1 LSKDFVADSSVGI
14 AWVVLEQSTKA
25 TAELLQRIE
34 SDAQFYVPTLWMFEV
49 ANALLVL
56 LRRRRIDPK
65 QYAQARQHLAQLC
78 PIVDD
83 ETSRLALGPTSELAQ
98 KYSLSAY
105 DATYLELSLRK
116 GLPLAS
122 RDAALN
128 RAAQASGIKTLS

>member
-25 TAELLQRIE
+25 TTELLQRME

-56 LRRRRIDPK
+56 LRRKRMDSK
-65 QYAQARQHLAQLC
+65 QYDQARQHLIQLC

-83 ETSRLALGPTSELAQ
+83 ECSRLALSQ
-98 KYSLSAY
+98 
-105 DATYLELSLRK
+105 
-116 GLPLAS
+116 
-122 RDAALN
+122 N
-128 RAAQASGIKTLS
+128 V

>member
-1 LSKDFVADSSVGI
+1 MSKDFVADSSVGI

-25 TAELLQRIE
+25 TPELLQRIN

-49 ANALLVL
+49 ANALLNL

-65 QYAQARQHLAQLC
+65 QYDRARQHLIQLC

-83 ETSRLALGPTSELAQ
+83 ECSRLALGTTSELAQ
-98 KYSLSAY
+98 EYSLSAY
-105 DATYLELSLRK
+105 DATYLELSLRR

-128 RAAQASGIKTLS
+128 RAAKAAGVETLH

>member
-25 TAELLQRIE
+25 TGELLQRVD
-34 SDAQFYVPTLWMFEV
+34 SDAQFYVPTLWLFEV

-65 QYAQARQHLAQLC
+65 QCDQARQHLVQLC

-83 ETSRLALGPTSELAQ
+83 ECSRLALGRTSELAL

-105 DATYLELSLRK
+105 AATYLELSLRRD
-116 GLPLAS
+116 LPLAS

-128 RAAQASGIKTLS
+128 RAAKAAGIKTLS